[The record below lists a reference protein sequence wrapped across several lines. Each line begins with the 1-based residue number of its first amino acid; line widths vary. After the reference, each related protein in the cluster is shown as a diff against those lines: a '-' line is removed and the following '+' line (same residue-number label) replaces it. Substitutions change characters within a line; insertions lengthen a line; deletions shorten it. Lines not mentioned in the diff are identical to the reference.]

1 MKIDKKIEGYWYS
14 KYEPEYPMPLA
25 NVLTE
30 EQAEKI
36 YNLILEKEKIARVN
50 MYMGRSASRITGE
63 MLGNK
68 EYETDKWR
76 WPGDFAKHYVLDH
89 KIKPSNEFLKYIG
102 YE

>member
-1 MKIDKKIEGYWYS
+1 
-14 KYEPEYPMPLA
+14 
-25 NVLTE
+25 
-30 EQAEKI
+30 
-36 YNLILEKEKIARVN
+36 